1 MTAQVG
7 SRIPRVLLTR
17 EDNIIVTKFYSWLSG
32 GLMGVKARCDD
43 GSVVLYSCN
52 ANPTYREYYGVDVPD
67 AADYETKKSAV
78 LRATGWSSDEEFEW
92 LETDSNGD
100 VIPGTDTDATITA
113 WLNRDIREELLESW
127 CSGSASQYTPGF
139 EIMARLTPR
148 EIDQLKVR
156 EANLGGPASS
166 VPCVSSLAT
175 LKALNDVLKRKNLPF
190 IFVDDAGSQEV

>member
-1 MTAQVG
+1 MTANVG

-17 EDNIIVTKFYSWLSG
+17 EGNIIVAKFYSFLG
-32 GLMGVKARCDD
+32 QGLMGVAARCDD
-43 GSVVLYSCN
+43 GSVVLYSCS
-52 ANPTYREYYGVDVPD
+52 ANPTNREYYRVDVSD
-67 AADYETKKSAV
+67 AANYEAKRSAV

-100 VIPGTDTDATITA
+100 VIPGTDTNATITA

-127 CSGSASQYTPGF
+127 CSGSVSQYAPGF

-148 EIDQLKVR
+148 EIDQLKMR

-166 VPCVSSLAT
+166 VPCVASLAT
-175 LKALNDVLKRKNLPF
+175 LQALNDVLKRKNLPF
-190 IFVDDAGSQEV
+190 IFVDDEGSREV